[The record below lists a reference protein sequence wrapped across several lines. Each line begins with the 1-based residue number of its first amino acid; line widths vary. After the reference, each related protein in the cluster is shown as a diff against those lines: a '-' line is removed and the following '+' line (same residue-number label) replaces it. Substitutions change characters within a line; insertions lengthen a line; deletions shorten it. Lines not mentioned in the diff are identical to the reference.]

1 MKNNSYLI
9 LTFLLFWS
17 VFSSAQS
24 LTRGDIAFVQYNAD
38 GVDNFAFV
46 CLTDIPAGVTIHFTD
61 NEPINLQG
69 GEGTISWTTS
79 ATINCGTVVTID
91 YNPSESTGQASVSES
106 NSLNFNG
113 DGDGLWAYC
122 GDALSPIY
130 ISAIGNDGSVMN
142 EINTAAEGDIIGT
155 NLTVG
160 INALGLSEI
169 DNCIYNGAVLSGS
182 QEELRIAINDPNN
195 WTGSNTVTQTFT
207 GGFTISECSSGTTVP
222 DTPTISSIVNGEN
235 QVSVYFYPG
244 ADGGSPITDF
254 QYSTNGGSSFTS
266 MGSTSSPFVIT
277 GLTNGVNYDIQIKAI
292 NAIGESNAT
301 ASTTGSPY
309 ENVIT
314 LSTLGV
320 AQNEDFNTLAS
331 SGTSNILALGWFI
344 NEIGTS
350 SNDTYSANTG
360 SSSAGNTYSYGTDS
374 DRALGGLYSGSVNP
388 SWGAKIKNDM
398 GVVLNNLTISYTGET
413 WRVGNA
419 SRSDQINFEYSLD
432 ATSIGDGTW
441 TSFDD
446 LNYANPGQAVD
457 NGSLQHSE
465 AISNTISG
473 LSIANGGYIWIRWT
487 DQNSDGADDGMAIDD
502 FSISASCPVGNTV
515 TSHDNI
521 IRGNEITWTYD
532 GADFDSYEFQWNGT
546 GGSWQALTTNN
557 PGSWGAC
564 CPSIGIGTLYIRA
577 KTSCSSTNDYSN
589 VVTTYWGDCYA
600 ADISATMDGTS
611 ISEGGS
617 MTINSTVSWTWPHD
631 GSGVNNGAPNE
642 GGGSGHALGYFWDSD
657 PANPDDYAYA
667 WNTNPQQWND
677 FNGGFFTTTDRK
689 LYVKARS
696 TGDNSCTNYSNS
708 YYITLKKPEITAS
721 TSSINLTACSGYN
734 GNSESFDVSGSY
746 IKNSDGITINAPADF
761 EISQDNSTFSS
772 SINLLP
778 TDGTVSTTTIYTRMT
793 SSASG
798 TPSGSITCSATSAI
812 DQNISLSGTITS
824 APVITSGDFTGSSTC
839 GVSEYAVTLVNSL
852 SGSWTENITG
862 STFFDPTQGS
872 QTFTS
877 FPAGFNNDII
887 MTWTENQGACSGNTN
902 AVSIRFNQPVVSGS
916 MDTDSWTWG
925 GVSSTEWTNGTNWY
939 KWDGSKWA
947 VQSSSYPDAGSKIYV
962 LPTTGVCVNNTLNN
976 TASSIGDLNIQGG
989 SFDLGSTNTSITG
1002 NITNDGTMQGG
1013 TGTVTLSGSTD
1024 QTISG
1029 TGTINFNNLTVN
1041 KSSGSAII
1049 STQTDIRNTLTMTKG
1064 NIVNSQPVVL
1074 GVNSSNPGTLS
1085 HASGIVTGKLRRY
1098 FANATGSTFFPVG
1111 TSSNLRDVTIN
1122 FTQVPG
1128 TDEYLT
1134 VSYVAGAP
1142 TLGGSDGS
1150 YSGLPLVTGDNQLI
1164 QNYSADGHW
1173 NIDPTGGL
1181 YESTEIN
1188 SAAYEITLR
1197 CKALT
1202 VQPTDVSKVRIIK
1215 SAGSE
1220 NSSLDHATW
1229 TGLDLLSSSGSAADF
1244 TITASA
1250 TGFSKFGAG
1259 SDDGNAL
1266 PVELISFNG
1275 SCNNGGVDLTWQT
1288 ASEYNS
1294 SYFDIEQSRDGNH
1307 WDVIYSIDAAG
1318 QSSELIEYKYT
1329 DEHAQGQYNYYRL
1342 TQVDI
1347 DGTSKTYNA
1356 INVSCSQNHPFV
1368 LSTYPNPSSNE
1379 FSIYVNSPK
1388 EYKNSFLRIY
1398 NFMGSIVLRKEIEIA
1413 EGINIFYL
1421 NEKIKSGLYS
1431 VEIEMNKNHISKKH
1445 IIR

>member
-1 MKNNSYLI
+1 MKYTSYLI
-9 LTFLLFWS
+9 LSVLLFWS
-17 VFSSAQS
+17 CNLNSQVFISQYIETNSGTTPKGIEIFNASAS
-24 LTRGDIAFVQYNAD
+24 DIDFAMNIMEIYRGTNGNACAPRITI
-38 GVDNFAFV
+38 DNGILESGKV
-46 CLTDIPAGVTIHFTD
+46 WVIGTTDLTDYALNFGNELSGISGYNMSFNGNDALQLYLGGVLMDVFGTCGIDPGSEWTGNGVSTKNQNIQTKSTICS
-61 NEPINLQG
+61 
-69 GEGTISWTTS
+69 GT
-79 ATINCGTVVTID
+79 TID
-91 YNPSESTGQASVSES
+91 WSDPSTRFEIVTTDPTPDPLENGLIGFGNAPTG
-106 NSLNFNG
+106 
-113 DGDGLWAYC
+113 
-122 GDALSPIY
+122 
-130 ISAIGNDGSVMN
+130 
-142 EINTAAEGDIIGT
+142 
-155 NLTVG
+155 
-160 INALGLSEI
+160 
-169 DNCIYNGAVLSGS
+169 
-182 QEELRIAINDPNN
+182 
-195 WTGSNTVTQTFT
+195 
-207 GGFTISECSSGTTVP
+207 CSSGTTVP

-696 TGDNSCTNYSNS
+696 TGDNSCTNYSNA
-708 YYITLKKPEITAS
+708 YYVTLKKPEITAS
-721 TSSINLTACSGYN
+721 TSSVNLTACSGYN

-761 EISQDNSTFSS
+761 EISQDNSSFSS

-778 TDGTVSTTTIYTRMT
+778 TDGTVSTTIYTRMT

-798 TPSGSITCSATSAI
+798 TPSGNITCSATSAI

-887 MTWTENQGACSGNTN
+887 MTWTENQGACSGRTN

-925 GVSSTEWTNGTNWY
+925 GVSSTDWTNGTNWY

-947 VQSSSYPDAGSKIYV
+947 AQSSSYPDAGSKIYV

-989 SFDLGSTNTSITG
+989 SFDLGSANTSITG
-1002 NITNDGTMQGG
+1002 NIINNGTLQGG
-1013 TGTVTLSGSTD
+1013 TGTVTLSGAAD

-1029 TGTINFNNLTVN
+1029 DNSLNFNNLTVN
-1041 KSSGSAII
+1041 KSSGNLVV

-1064 NIVNSQPVVL
+1064 NIVNSQPIVI
-1074 GVNSSNPGTLS
+1074 GVNSENPGALS
-1085 HASGIVTGKLRRY
+1085 HASGIITGELRRY
-1098 FANATGSTFFPVG
+1098 FANATGSSFFPVG

-1164 QNYSADGHW
+1164 QNYSAEGHW

-1188 SAAYEITLR
+1188 GAAYEISLH
-1197 CKALT
+1197 CKGLT
-1202 VQPTDVSKVRIIK
+1202 IQPTDVSKVRIIK

-1294 SYFDIEQSRDGNH
+1294 SYFDIEQSRDGNQ

-1356 INVSCSQNHPFV
+1356 INVSCSNDSDHF
-1368 LSTYPNPSSNE
+1368 SIFPNPSSGL
-1379 FSIYVNSPK
+1379 FSISL
-1388 EYKNSFLRIY
+1388 KNPDFIGDAFVQISDFKGSVVY
-1398 NFMGSIVLRKEIEIA
+1398 NEKVKIQD
-1413 EGINIFYL
+1413 GINLFM
-1421 NEKIKSGLYS
+1421 
-1431 VEIEMNKNHISKKH
+1431 VNKNLSSGIYKIDIRNQENIYSIRH
-1445 IIR
+1445 IIK

>member
-1 MKNNSYLI
+1 MK
-9 LTFLLFWS
+9 
-17 VFSSAQS
+17 
-24 LTRGDIAFVQYNAD
+24 
-38 GVDNFAFV
+38 
-46 CLTDIPAGVTIHFTD
+46 
-61 NEPINLQG
+61 
-69 GEGTISWTTS
+69 
-79 ATINCGTVVTID
+79 
-91 YNPSESTGQASVSES
+91 
-106 NSLNFNG
+106 
-113 DGDGLWAYC
+113 
-122 GDALSPIY
+122 
-130 ISAIGNDGSVMN
+130 
-142 EINTAAEGDIIGT
+142 
-155 NLTVG
+155 
-160 INALGLSEI
+160 ALG
-169 DNCIYNGAVLSGS
+169 GVASGS
-182 QEELRIAINDPNN
+182 L
-195 WTGSNTVTQTFT
+195 QTSFGAKIRNET
-207 GGFTISECSSGTTVP
+207 GTTLNSVV
-222 DTPTISSIVNGEN
+222 ISYTGE
-235 QVSVYFYPG
+235 SWRIG
-244 ADGGSPITDF
+244 SADRVDQLDF
-254 QYSTNGGSSFTS
+254 QYSTDA
-266 MGSTSSPFVIT
+266 T
-277 GLTNGVNYDIQIKAI
+277 GLDN
-292 NAIGESNAT
+292 
-301 ASTTGSPY
+301 
-309 ENVIT
+309 
-314 LSTLGV
+314 
-320 AQNEDFNTLAS
+320 
-331 SGTSNILALGWFI
+331 
-344 NEIGTS
+344 
-350 SNDTYSANTG
+350 
-360 SSSAGNTYSYGTDS
+360 
-374 DRALGGLYSGSVNP
+374 
-388 SWGAKIKNDM
+388 
-398 GVVLNNLTISYTGET
+398 
-413 WRVGNA
+413 
-419 SRSDQINFEYSLD
+419 
-432 ATSIGDGTW
+432 GTW
-441 TSFDD
+441 TDFDNLD
-446 LNYANPGQAVD
+446 YVNTGQATGSGSIQHTSSLNDTLTNLGVSN
-457 NGSLQHSE
+457 NG
-465 AISNTISG
+465 TF
-473 LSIANGGYIWIRWT
+473 WIRWNDLNAT
-487 DQNSDGADDGMAIDD
+487 GADDGMAVDD
-502 FSISASCPVGNTV
+502 LSITAICKAGTVAVSDDYILAGN
-515 TSHDNI
+515 N
-521 IRGNEITWTYD
+521 ITWTYT
-532 GADFDSYEFQWNGT
+532 GSDFDSYEYQWNSDG
-546 GGSWQALTTNN
+546 WNAPWTTNN
-557 PGSWGAC
+557 PQTWGSGHTGN
-564 CPSIGIGTLYIRA
+564 IGQTLYVRA
-577 KTSCSSTNDYSN
+577 KAVCGSESDLSS
-589 VVTTYWGDCYA
+589 VVSTYWDNCYA
-600 ADISATMDGTS
+600 EPITATVDGVS
-611 ISEGGS
+611 ISNGGDF
-617 MTINSTVSWTWPHD
+617 TINSTVAWTWEHA

-852 SGSWTENITG
+852 SGSWTENIIG

-887 MTWTENQGACSGNTN
+887 MTWTENQGACSGKTN

-1013 TGTVTLSGSTD
+1013 TGTVTLSGSAD